1 MRDKATKMS
10 ICMMQCAE
18 AQKELG
24 WSTKVF
30 EKRMREH
37 VSHGRRMAKKEEG
50 KAERKQAQATN
61 GIGARSGTKRP
72 LQEEDVFVPLD
83 TPLAINAKHARFR
96 NGDMVS

>member
-1 MRDKATKMS
+1 MH
-10 ICMMQCAE
+10 ICMLQCGE

-37 VSHGRRMAKKEEG
+37 VSHARRKGKERKDKEI
-50 KAERKQAQATN
+50 RKQAQSTH

-72 LQEEDVFVPLD
+72 LQEEDVFEPLES
-83 TPLAINAKHARFR
+83 PLAVNAKHARFR
-96 NGDMVS
+96 NGEMVS